1 MSLNPCQKNG
11 GGIDPKAKSPIGL
24 LGSNEGLNSKAIE
37 LALSKCGL
45 LTRLQRCQTLPSLP
59 GVAERILGIS
69 EDPKANMSHV
79 ADVVSADAALTVKIL
94 RVANSAMY
102 AQRNPVDSLRQAL
115 TLLGLQAS
123 LTLALSFS
131 LISSIEADRKAGL
144 NFSHFWRRS
153 IASASVCRQLAIHQR
168 IQRPESYFLA
178 GLLQDIGMLAL
189 ARVEPTLYANTWEL
203 QRDHAGICQHEKD
216 KIGVDHAK
224 VGAWLLQMWKFPPS
238 MQSLLATSHDEE
250 PQHNGKDLDQLQRAV
265 AVASSVADAFYDQ
278 REDSDSMA
286 VAQETAHRLLDVDRG
301 ALEKLFENLATEI
314 VDLGEMLNLDL
325 GDRSDVALLLDNAR
339 ELLAIRSVG
348 ALRKAAEAEREMR
361 ELELSAEKLTA
372 ENRMDGLTGVYNR
385 AHLDKLLDLEFSKTV
400 AQDKPLTVVFI
411 DLDHFKKI
419 NDSLGHQ
426 AGDDVLRQTAQCLL
440 NVARQSDHVGRYGGD
455 EFMAILPGC
464 DSTAARAVCERYL
477 QALQKLD
484 TPSLICVSVGTATHN
499 AAKKYESITEMVAHA
514 DAAAYVGKR
523 AQPDSSSIYSAAD
536 TGGATA
542 TGPAA

>member
-1 MSLNPCQKNG
+1 M
-11 GGIDPKAKSPIGL
+11 
-24 LGSNEGLNSKAIE
+24 NSKAIE
-37 LALSKCGL
+37 LALSRCGL
-45 LTRLQRCQTLPSLP
+45 LARLQSCQTLPSLP

-79 ADVVSADAALTVKIL
+79 AEVVSADAALTVKIL

-102 AQRNPVDSLRQAL
+102 GQRNPVDSLRQAL

-153 IASASVCRQLAIHQR
+153 IASASVCRQLAIHLR
-168 IQRPESYFLA
+168 VQRPESYFLA

-189 ARVEPTLYANTWEL
+189 ARVEPTLYANTWDL
-203 QRDHAGICQHEKD
+203 QRDHASICRHEQE

-224 VGAWLLQMWKFPPS
+224 VGAWLLQTWKFPAS
-238 MQSLLATSHDEE
+238 MQTLLATSHNGD
-250 PQHNGKDLDQLQRAV
+250 PQHADKEVEQLQRSV
-265 AVASSVADAFYDQ
+265 AVASAVADAFYDQ

-286 VAQETAHRLLDVDRG
+286 VAQDTAHRLLNIDRA
-301 ALEKLFENLATEI
+301 ALERLFENLAKEI
-314 VDLGEMLNLDL
+314 VDLGEMLELDL
-325 GDRSDVALLLDNAR
+325 GDRNDVALLLDNAR

-348 ALRKAAEAEREMR
+348 ALRKAAEAERERR
-361 ELELSAEKLTA
+361 ELELSTEKLTA

-400 AQDKPLTVVFI
+400 AQDLPLTVVFI
-411 DLDHFKKI
+411 DLDHFKQI

-426 AGDDVLRQTAQCLL
+426 AGDDVLRQAAQCLL
-440 NVARQSDHVGRYGGD
+440 RVARQSDHVGRYGGD

-464 DSTAARAVCERYL
+464 DKTAARAVCERYI
-477 QALQKLD
+477 QALQKLEA
-484 TPSLICVSVGTATHN
+484 PALIRVSVGTATHN
-499 AAKKYESITEMVAHA
+499 AARKYLSISEMVADA
-514 DAAAYVGKR
+514 DAAAYVAKR
-523 AQPDSSSIYSAAD
+523 AQPDSSSIRCATDDVGAAA
-536 TGGATA
+536 GGLAN
-542 TGPAA
+542 